1 MEQLEK
7 GQNYFAHSVNPQLLS
22 SVFLGHG
29 RRVAEQERDGREL
42 KWGRE
47 RERDMRELK
56 EERERRESFRT
67 PPWPPQ

>member
-1 MEQLEK
+1 VEQLEK

-42 KWGRE
+42 RE
-47 RERDMRELK
+47 REKRELQD
-56 EERERRESFRT
+56 
-67 PPWPPQ
+67 PPMASPIMSSIMNP